1 VPNFSDGRRR
11 PLKTPSFFLKRSS
24 WEAGSGRRG
33 QCAKGVAG
41 VLERV
46 LPWSLPSLRPY
57 FSRMAFPRAA
67 RTAHRRRKLSV
78 QAGGAGQG
86 VRPPVK
92 LWAAILRARQLGS
105 VTAAMPVIS
114 LSSGIDAEPPLIRSG
129 VKRVGTQR
137 ACPVPHVRDEVR
149 EGKFAKDK
157 AKNTLTGCPNA
168 LDSLSKV

>member
-1 VPNFSDGRRR
+1 V
-11 PLKTPSFFLKRSS
+11 
-24 WEAGSGRRG
+24 
-33 QCAKGVAG
+33 
-41 VLERV
+41 ER
-46 LPWSLPSLRPY
+46 
-57 FSRMAFPRAA
+57 
-67 RTAHRRRKLSV
+67 
-78 QAGGAGQG
+78 QG